1 LPNWNILMNLMPVF
15 PRLAAAAGIA
25 MAGLLLAAAP
35 SLAQGTPAPNTSLST
50 EQRKAVVDL
59 IRETLLKNP
68 EIVQEALIELESR
81 NQVAQAQSQ
90 KNAVAAEKAVLFE
103 NPRSPIAGNPQGDVT
118 IVEFFDYN
126 CGYCK
131 RALDDMRALIKEDGK
146 IKVVLKDF
154 PVLGPES
161 VEASRVA
168 VAVKNQLQGEKYW
181 DFHIKL
187 MGTKGRINGAK
198 AIEVAKESGA
208 NIDQLKKDIDSPE
221 TRKTIDETVALG
233 DRLSLTGTPAFIVA
247 DEVVFG
253 AVGNDALKAR
263 IAAVRKCGKTN
274 CG

>member
-1 LPNWNILMNLMPVF
+1 MLMMPLPAF
-15 PRLAAAAGIA
+15 PRMAAAAGLV
-25 MAGLLLAAAP
+25 MAGFLFAATP
-35 SLAQGTPAPNTSLST
+35 SLAQGTPATNTSLSP
-50 EQRKAVVDL
+50 EQRKAVIDL
-59 IRETLLKNP
+59 IKETLLKNP

-90 KNAVAAEKAVLFE
+90 RNAVAAEKAVLFE
-103 NPRSPIAGNPQGDVT
+103 NPRSPVAGNPQGDVT

-181 DFHIKL
+181 DFHVKL
-187 MGTKGRINGAK
+187 MATKGRINGAK
-198 AIEVAKESGA
+198 AIEVAKEAGA

-221 TRKTIDETVALG
+221 TRKTIDDTVALG